1 MIDHVPPRLGE
12 IIEDFQLCVGQEKL
26 ELLIQ
31 YAESLPSLP
40 DWLQEERGSM
50 ESVPECMTPVAVQA
64 RTVDGHMQF
73 FFDVPV
79 ESPTVRGFAAMLEDG
94 VNGASPEEV
103 LQIPGDFFQAMG
115 LHEVLTHQRLNGL
128 SAILAHMKQLAVQ
141 VIAQQDQ
148 SA

>member
-1 MIDHVPPRLGE
+1 MIDYVPARLEE
-12 IIEDFQLCVGQEKL
+12 IIEDFQMCIGREKL

-40 DWLQEERGSM
+40 DWLQEVRSSM
-50 ESVPECMTPVAVQA
+50 ESIPECMTPVAVQA
-64 RTVDGHMQF
+64 RTVEGHMQF

-79 ESPTVRGFAAMLEDG
+79 ESPTVRGFAALLEEG
-94 VNGASPEEV
+94 VNGATPEEV
-103 LQIPGDFFQAMG
+103 LRIPGDFFQAMG

-141 VIAQQDQ
+141 EIVEEDQ

>member
-1 MIDHVPPRLGE
+1 
-12 IIEDFQLCVGQEKL
+12 
-26 ELLIQ
+26 
-31 YAESLPSLP
+31 
-40 DWLQEERGSM
+40 
-50 ESVPECMTPVAVQA
+50 
-64 RTVDGHMQF
+64 
-73 FFDVPV
+73 
-79 ESPTVRGFAAMLEDG
+79 MLEDG